1 MEFKVGNVKI
11 HNSIAETV
19 EKKSSRELR
28 KKSEKI
34 FGGLN
39 KMNCLRGFR
48 RTQTVY
54 LEVKLNLEIG
64 H

>member
-1 MEFKVGNVKI
+1 MLKYITLLQRLWKKKVP
-11 HNSIAETV
+11 E
-19 EKKSSRELR
+19 SSG

>member
-11 HNSIAETV
+11 HNSIAGIV
-19 EKKSSRELR
+19 EKSSREIR

-39 KMNCLRGFR
+39 KMNCLRGFWR
-48 RTQTVY
+48 AQNVC
-54 LEVKLNLEIG
+54 LEVKLNLEIE